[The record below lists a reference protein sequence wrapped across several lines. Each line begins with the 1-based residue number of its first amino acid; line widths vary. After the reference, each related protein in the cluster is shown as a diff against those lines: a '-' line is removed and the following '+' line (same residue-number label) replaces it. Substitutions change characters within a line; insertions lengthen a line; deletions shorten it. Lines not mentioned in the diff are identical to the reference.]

1 MDRFIEQQFIRFEWF
16 ADSLRIWMTDHLINV
31 IVILIG
37 AWIFQRVANDFTH
50 RFLRHIIRPDVYP
63 TKSDREKRIKT
74 LGSLVRGVVRL
85 GVYIVA
91 TLLVIGELYPNAR
104 TTLFTSAGV
113 MGAIIGFGA
122 QSLIKDLTTGIFII
136 SENQYRIGD
145 EVTLVAGLGLGRIEG
160 KVEDLTIRTTVLRDM
175 SGDVHHVPNGNI
187 GVTTNKT
194 LGYSRM
200 NEEIVV
206 HFDTNMDKLEKV
218 IKQVGEDLQAL
229 PQIQNRIIE
238 PPYFAGIK
246 GLTDK
251 GIAVRILAKTNAA
264 AQWQTRSE
272 FYRLLQKAF
281 AKNNIKVVGQAG
293 DEPAKN

>member
-1 MDRFIEQQFIRFEWF
+1 MERFIEQQYIRLEWLF
-16 ADSLRIWMTDHLINV
+16 NQLQTWMTDHLINV

-37 AWIFQRVANDFTH
+37 SWIFMRVVHDFTN

-63 TKSDREKRIKT
+63 TKSDREKRIRT
-74 LGSLVRGVVRL
+74 LGSLVKGVVRL

-91 TLLVIGELYPNAR
+91 VLLITGELYPGAR

-113 MGAIIGFGA
+113 LGAIIGFGA

-145 EVTLVAGLGLGRIEG
+145 EVTLAASLGLGKIEG

-175 SGDVHHVPNGNI
+175 SGNVHHIPNGNI

-206 HFDTNMDKLEKV
+206 HFDTNLEELEKV
-218 IKQVGEDLQAL
+218 IREVGEELQAL
-229 PQIQNRIIE
+229 PNMQSRVIE
-238 PPYFAGIK
+238 APYLANVK
-246 GLTDK
+246 GFTDK

-272 FYRLLQKAF
+272 FYHLLQKAF
-281 AKNNIKVVGQAG
+281 AKNKIKVVGQSS
-293 DEPAKN
+293 DK